1 MGAEGQVVVSAQ
13 VLNEGASDTDAIA
26 GQIEQRLSDL
36 KGYLAPLV
44 SSWTGEASTD
54 YQALQQKW
62 NTSAD
67 DLNAVLREIARA
79 LRTASENYTGGE
91 QANAS
96 MWQG

>member
-1 MGAEGQVVVSAQ
+1 MGAEGQVIVNAQ
-13 VLNEGASDTDAIA
+13 VLDEGAFDTDTVA
-26 GQIEQRLSDL
+26 GQIESQLSDL

-44 SSWTGEASTD
+44 ASWTGEASSD

-67 DLNAVLREIARA
+67 DLNAVLRQIAGA
-79 LRTASENYTGGE
+79 LRKASQDYVSGE
-91 QANAS
+91 HSNAS

>member
-1 MGAEGQVVVSAQ
+1 MGAEGQVIVNAQ
-13 VLNEGASDTDAIA
+13 VLDEGASDTDTVA
-26 GQIEQRLSDL
+26 GQIDSQLGDL

-44 SSWTGEASTD
+44 ASWTGEASSD

-67 DLNAVLREIARA
+67 DLNTVLRQIAGA
-79 LRTASENYTGGE
+79 LRTAAQSYVSGE
-91 QANAS
+91 QSNAS

>member
-1 MGAEGQVVVSAQ
+1 MGAEGQVIVNAQ
-13 VLNEGASDTDAIA
+13 VLDEGATDTDTVA
-26 GQIEQRLSDL
+26 GQIEGQLSDL

-44 SSWTGEASTD
+44 ASWTGQASSD

-67 DLNAVLREIARA
+67 DLNTVLRQIASA
-79 LRTASENYTGGE
+79 LRQASQNYVSGENT
-91 QANAS
+91 NAS